1 MSDVPKERCSAM
13 AEPGWVTHAVWWQVY
28 PLGFAGA
35 EKAAL
40 PAGAPAEHR
49 LQKLIPWLDYIVDLG
64 ASGLALGPVF
74 ASETHGYD
82 TTDYFR
88 IDPRLGDDNDFDQLI
103 HEAHAR
109 GLRVLLDGV
118 FNHTG
123 RSFQP
128 FTEAMAHGPNA
139 PTASWFRINWQQ
151 PGPQYPPEQDG
162 RQQAEPDY
170 EDFEGHHHLVALNH
184 TEPAVAEFVAGVM
197 KHWLGRG
204 ADGWRLD
211 AAYAV
216 PSAFWSTVLADVR
229 ADYPEAYF
237 VGEYIHGDYAG
248 EVGSGTLDS
257 ATQYELWKAVW
268 SSLNDANFY
277 ELASSLERH
286 NSFLDAFV
294 PLTFVGNHDVTRIAS
309 RLRDPVLL
317 PLALVVLFTV
327 GGTPTIYYGDEQGYR
342 GVKEDRA
349 GGDDDVRPQFPA
361 APSDLADMGHHI
373 YQLHRELI
381 GMRRR
386 HAWLH
391 TSRTTVLSL
400 SNENLV
406 YRSTGEA
413 GPDGKVPTIVVAL
426 NQSDH
431 PADVEVPPSDAI
443 LLEGNGHLAAS
454 NRVALPARGWAILGN
469 GS

>member
-1 MSDVPKERCSAM
+1 MAEPRIT
-13 AEPGWVTHAVWWQVY
+13 AEPGWVRHAVWWHVY

-35 EKAAL
+35 EKEAL
-40 PAGAPAEHR
+40 PAGAAAEHR
-49 LQKLIPWLDYIVDLG
+49 LQGLIPWLDYVVELG

-88 IDPRLGDDNDFDQLI
+88 IDPRLGDDSDFDDLI
-103 HEAHAR
+103 REAHAR
-109 GLRVLLDGV
+109 GIRVLLDGV

-128 FTEAMAHGPNA
+128 FRDALEQGPSA
-139 PTASWFRINWQQ
+139 PTADWFRITWPGQE
-151 PGPQYPPEQDG
+151 PGPGQGPDHIRDQNN
-162 RQQAEPDY
+162 AEPDY

-184 TEPAVAEFVAGVM
+184 SEPGVAEFVAGVM

-216 PSAFWSTVLADVR
+216 PSEFWSAVLADVR

-237 VGEYIHGDYAG
+237 VGEYIHGDYAQ
-248 EVGSGTLDS
+248 EVRSATLDS

-286 NSFLDAFV
+286 NSFLDTFV

-309 RLRDPVLL
+309 QLTDPELL

-327 GGTPTIYYGDEQGYR
+327 GGTPAVYYGDEQGYR

-349 GGDDDVRPQFPA
+349 GGDDDVRPRFPA
-361 APSDLADMGHHI
+361 APSDFAEVGRHI
-373 YQLHRELI
+373 FRLHRELVGI
-381 GMRRR
+381 RRR

-391 TSRTTVLSL
+391 TARTSVHSL
-400 SNENLV
+400 SNEHLV
-406 YRSTGEA
+406 YQCTGEA
-413 GPDGKVPTIVVAL
+413 GPDGRVPMILVAL
-426 NQSDH
+426 NQAGHAAELD
-431 PADVEVPPSDAI
+431 VPPSDAV
-443 LLEGNGHLAAS
+443 LLEGYGRLLAG
-454 NRVALPARGWAILGN
+454 NRLALPARDWAILG
-469 GS
+469 SES